1 MMGYG
6 LGVGWWDVDVG
17 FGRLRASF
25 GFAIFPFDGGTPVG
39 WERLRGGSEGTVSV
53 QRGTCA

>member
-17 FGRLRASF
+17 FGRLRVSF
-25 GFAIFPFDGGTPVG
+25 GFAIFP
-39 WERLRGGSEGTVSV
+39 L
-53 QRGTCA
+53 

>member
-25 GFAIFPFDGGTPVG
+25 GFAISPFDGVPRWDGNG
-39 WERLRGGSEGTVSV
+39 
-53 QRGTCA
+53 CAGE